1 MAYTQKK
8 QLTHEEI
15 EKLVAEAFPAV
26 DSRCTVLCAEFRNL
40 EDTLQ
45 DPDLDLTPEER
56 HKLLIRVHA
65 ISVQI
70 RQLHCRCPP
79 PQ

>member
-1 MAYTQKK
+1 MADAYKKK

-15 EKLVAEAFPAV
+15 EKLVTEAFPVA
-26 DSRCTVLCAEFRNL
+26 DSRCTMLCAVSLNL
-40 EDTLQ
+40 DEALQ
-45 DPDLDLTPEER
+45 DPDLTPQR
-56 HKLLIRVHA
+56 KKQILLQLHA

>member
-1 MAYTQKK
+1 MTDAHKKK
-8 QLTHEEI
+8 QLTHEQI
-15 EKLVAEAFPAV
+15 EELVTEAFPVA
-26 DSRCTVLCAEFRNL
+26 DSRCTVLCAKFL
-40 EDTLQ
+40 DLDDALQ
-45 DPDLDLTPEER
+45 DPDLTP
-56 HKLLIRVHA
+56 HQKKQILLQLHA